1 MDVSFIK
8 ILVTNF
14 FNNNLLFR
22 TTNVENIACIGKVM
36 GMDSIGDKIAIYVG
50 TNVVFDIVFQ
60 STFWILVM
68 SFLQIKSS
76 IKNNNLIPIFI
87 IPFLFTLQLVGE
99 NRFYSS
105 LHKNY
110 GNNIGFENLYLI
122 NYLLSILIITIF
134 IKEILV
140 PRSSNF
146 INYLPYVFLLIG
158 TFNLINSNFYLII
171 ASYFGLLNIIN
182 KKTLGKINSLY
193 LSLCLVWLFNSN
205 NQNSFFD
212 VDKLRG
218 FANSTATLQSR
229 IFWFFIVFLTI
240 NGVWY
245 LFEISIKSIDIERL
259 KSSFLISGSLVVLFG
274 FFGASNPMVNF
285 LNQYYFLQNK
295 IGINKLSSIAG
306 NTWRGFSSSAE
317 SIGEYYAFIILFYF
331 LSLIWTSKKLPY
343 KKFHF

>member
-1 MDVSFIK
+1 MYRKSYG
-8 ILVTNF
+8 N
-14 FNNNLLFR
+14 
-22 TTNVENIACIGKVM
+22 
-36 GMDSIGDKIAIYVG
+36 DSIGDKIAIYVG

-158 TFNLINSNFYLII
+158 TFNLINSNLYLII
-171 ASYFGLLNIIN
+171 ASYFGLLKIIN

-193 LSLCLVWLFNSN
+193 LSLGLVWLFNSN

-229 IFWFFIVFLTI
+229 IF
-240 NGVWY
+240 
-245 LFEISIKSIDIERL
+245 
-259 KSSFLISGSLVVLFG
+259 GSL
-274 FFGASNPMVNF
+274 S
-285 LNQYYFLQNK
+285 Y
-295 IGINKLSSIAG
+295 S
-306 NTWRGFSSSAE
+306 
-317 SIGEYYAFIILFYF
+317 
-331 LSLIWTSKKLPY
+331 
-343 KKFHF
+343 

>member
-1 MDVSFIK
+1 
-8 ILVTNF
+8 
-14 FNNNLLFR
+14 
-22 TTNVENIACIGKVM
+22 M

-158 TFNLINSNFYLII
+158 TFNLINSNLYLII
-171 ASYFGLLNIIN
+171 ASYFGLLKIIN
-182 KKTLGKINSLY
+182 KKTLAK
-193 LSLCLVWLFNSN
+193 
-205 NQNSFFD
+205 
-212 VDKLRG
+212 
-218 FANSTATLQSR
+218 
-229 IFWFFIVFLTI
+229 
-240 NGVWY
+240 
-245 LFEISIKSIDIERL
+245 
-259 KSSFLISGSLVVLFG
+259 
-274 FFGASNPMVNF
+274 
-285 LNQYYFLQNK
+285 
-295 IGINKLSSIAG
+295 
-306 NTWRGFSSSAE
+306 
-317 SIGEYYAFIILFYF
+317 
-331 LSLIWTSKKLPY
+331 
-343 KKFHF
+343 

>member
-1 MDVSFIK
+1 
-8 ILVTNF
+8 
-14 FNNNLLFR
+14 
-22 TTNVENIACIGKVM
+22 M

-158 TFNLINSNFYLII
+158 TFNLINSNLYLII
-171 ASYFGLLNIIN
+171 ASYFGLLKIIN

-193 LSLCLVWLFNSN
+193 LSLGLVWLFNSN

-229 IFWFFIVFLTI
+229 IF
-240 NGVWY
+240 
-245 LFEISIKSIDIERL
+245 
-259 KSSFLISGSLVVLFG
+259 GSL
-274 FFGASNPMVNF
+274 S
-285 LNQYYFLQNK
+285 Y
-295 IGINKLSSIAG
+295 S
-306 NTWRGFSSSAE
+306 
-317 SIGEYYAFIILFYF
+317 
-331 LSLIWTSKKLPY
+331 
-343 KKFHF
+343 